1 MTLVMTGLDVTDRLV
16 VLIGGG
22 DVTARRAERLRA
34 EGAAVRI
41 VAPEL
46 SARSAALL
54 DRGGTTEWVPRRF
67 RSADLDGAWL
77 AHTAT
82 GDPDVDRYVGD
93 LCRARR
99 IWCVDAGDG
108 ERGSARMAAEAT
120 QGDLKIGIASA
131 GSPDPRRS
139 GRVRGAVQDLLDHG
153 LLPTRRVRT
162 PKQGSVSLIGD
173 GPGQEDLLTVRGH
186 RLLLEAGVI
195 VHDRLGPTDLSAAVV
210 ERATKGRRA
219 ARLKGGVPF
228 VFGRGGEEVHA
239 CAAAGITV
247 ELIPG
252 ISSAVAGP
260 RVAGVPVTHRGT
272 ADSVHIVN
280 GHRSPSPATPAGMQ
294 DDSVTVVV
302 LMGVSMLT
310 EFATTAPGFG
320 AAGGRPAAVIGNAQC
335 AGVSA

>member
-22 DVTARRAERLRA
+22 DVTARRAERLCA

-46 SARSAALL
+46 SARTAALL

-77 AHTAT
+77 VHTAT
-82 GDPDVDRYVGD
+82 GDPEADRYVGD

-139 GRVRGAVQDLLDHG
+139 GRVRGAVQDMLDHG

-173 GPGQEDLLTVRGH
+173 GPGQEDLLTVRGN
-186 RLLLEAGVI
+186 RLLLE
-195 VHDRLGPTDLSAAVV
+195 
-210 ERATKGRRA
+210 
-219 ARLKGGVPF
+219 
-228 VFGRGGEEVHA
+228 
-239 CAAAGITV
+239 AAGITV
-247 ELIPG
+247 EVIPG

-260 RVAGVPVTHRGT
+260 RAAGVPVTHRGT
-272 ADSVHIVN
+272 ADTVHIVN
-280 GHRSPSPATPAGMQ
+280 GHRSPSPATLAALQ

-310 EFATTAPGFG
+310 EFATTAPGSG
-320 AAGGRPAAVIGNAQC
+320 AAGERPVAGIENAQC